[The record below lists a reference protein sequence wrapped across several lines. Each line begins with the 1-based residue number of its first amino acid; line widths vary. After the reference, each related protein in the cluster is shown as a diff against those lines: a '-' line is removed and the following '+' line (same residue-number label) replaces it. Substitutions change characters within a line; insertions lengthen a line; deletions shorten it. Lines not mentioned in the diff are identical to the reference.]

1 MTDYKRKYRFK
12 HANTGNE
19 KKQFWIF
26 VLIGLAL
33 GAAILYFF

>member
-12 HANTGNE
+12 YANTSKE
-19 KKQFWIF
+19 QRQFWIF
-26 VLIGLAL
+26 VVIGLAL